1 MSNIS
6 PSALSLAGLALEYCR
21 AVSACRDSEPRAF
34 VREMLRYL
42 PRIYVTVM
50 DLRPYGEG
58 TDPDDEAD
66 ETGAI
71 YETVTEDLYN
81 SVREDISAVL
91 GENDMYLD
99 TPVEE
104 MRFSDTPVAVSLSEQ
119 LADIYQQLADF
130 AATVAQSSPDLMPDI
145 LSDLKYRFGEFL
157 AVTVCGAL
165 RAANYIYFNANL
177 SDE

>member
-1 MSNIS
+1 M
-6 PSALSLAGLALEYCR
+6 AGLALEYCR
-21 AVSACRDSEPRAF
+21 TVSACRDSEPRAF
-34 VREMLRYL
+34 VRDMLRYL
-42 PRIYVTVM
+42 PRIYITIM

-58 TDPDDEAD
+58 TDPDAEAD

-71 YETVTEDLYN
+71 YETVTEDQYN

-119 LADIYQQLADF
+119 LADIYQQMADF
-130 AATVAQSSPDLMPDI
+130 AATVAQSSPDILPEV

-157 AVTVCGAL
+157 AVTICGAQ